1 MGTGG
6 PARRRQR
13 LPDDVSVVARRSDLQ
28 LTGPGLNATV
38 DDLSLCQG
46 ASIRWLHSIDDQSA
60 RPLAHFHLEVTI
72 VLYVD
77 IPSQKDIKAL
87 NTRRAD
93 ACLSIYLPTTPLTQD
108 IGASQLELKNLAKDG
123 FGQLEAAGFDKRRLS
138 ALQEKIDDLL
148 DDDAFW
154 RLQANSL
161 AVLATPDDLRTFRLA
176 NKLHASVEVADRY
189 HLKPLLRAVAFPHTA
204 YVLAISENSVRL
216 VEVTADAEPKEIRV
230 PDLPKDAASAVHKST
245 LNSRAP
251 SGRIQGSEGQK
262 VRLAQYARS
271 VDAALR
277 PILAG
282 LDVPL
287 ILAASEPLASIY
299 RSVSSFSGLLAD
311 GITTTHDRT
320 SNGELADAIRPV
332 LDRHYEAEVKTI
344 REVFAQRA
352 DRGRTA
358 TDVSDVA
365 RAATL
370 AAVDTLLVDIDA
382 VMPGLIDETTGA
394 LVIAKTASAASYDVI
409 DEIAGRTIAA
419 GGRVLAVRSEDIP
432 GGGPT
437 AAILRYSV

>member
-1 MGTGG
+1 M
-6 PARRRQR
+6 
-13 LPDDVSVVARRSDLQ
+13 
-28 LTGPGLNATV
+28 
-38 DDLSLCQG
+38 
-46 ASIRWLHSIDDQSA
+46 
-60 RPLAHFHLEVTI
+60 
-72 VLYVD
+72 LYVD
-77 IPSQKDIKAL
+77 IPTQQDIKAL
-87 NTRRAD
+87 ITRRAD
-93 ACLSIYLPTTPLTQD
+93 AVVSIYLPTTPLTQD
-108 IGASQLELKNLAKDG
+108 VDVSRIELKNLAKQG
-123 FGQLEAAGFDKRRLS
+123 FGQLEDADFDKRRLS
-138 ALQEKIDDLL
+138 AMQEQIDDLL
-148 DDDAFW
+148 DDNAFW

-176 NKLHASVEVADRY
+176 NKLQASVEVSDRY

-204 YVLAISENSVRL
+204 YVLAISENTVRL
-216 VEVTADAEPKEIRV
+216 VEMTADAEPQEIKV

-277 PILAG
+277 PILTG
-282 LDVPL
+282 RDVPL

-299 RSVSSFSGLLAD
+299 RSVNSFPGLVAD

-332 LDRHYEAEVKTI
+332 LDRRYEAEIESVKLVLA
-344 REVFAQRA
+344 ERA
-352 DRGRTA
+352 DSGRT
-358 TDVSDVA
+358 VMNLSDVA
-365 RAATL
+365 RAATFG
-370 AAVDTLLVDIDA
+370 AIDTLLVDIDA
-382 VMPGLIDETTGA
+382 ETPGTIDGTTGA
-394 LVIAKTASAASYDVI
+394 LSLVKSASAATYDVL

-419 GGRVLAVRSEDIP
+419 GGRVLAVRREDIP